1 MSTEQ
6 SAIFLGRVMARVDK
20 GEFDKKMEIPFAS
33 RKLLKAV
40 IQSKID
46 KKLETGATPILS
58 ENNLEEC
65 IEDVREAAVFTA
77 ALFLEVGILQEN
89 EKGSITKY
97 EVTQQWNNLLNPK

>member
-6 SAIFLGRVMARVDK
+6 AAIFLGRVMARVEK
-20 GEFDKKMEIPFAS
+20 GEFDNRLSIPFAS

-58 ENNLEEC
+58 ENNLDEC
-65 IEDVREAAVFTA
+65 IEDVRETAVYTA
-77 ALFLEVGILQEN
+77 ALFLETGILQEN
-89 EKGSITKY
+89 DKGSITKY

>member
-6 SAIFLGRVMARVDK
+6 AAIFLGRVMARVEK
-20 GEFDKKMEIPFAS
+20 GEFDNRLSIPFAS

-58 ENNLEEC
+58 ENNLDEC
-65 IEDVREAAVFTA
+65 IEDVREAAVYTA
-77 ALFLEVGILQEN
+77 ALFLETGILQEN
-89 EKGSITKY
+89 DKGSITKY

>member
-1 MSTEQ
+1 MSEEQ
-6 SAIFLGRVMARVDK
+6 ATIFLGRVMARVEK
-20 GEFDKKMEIPFAS
+20 GEFDNRLEIPFAS

-58 ENNLEEC
+58 ENNLDEC
-65 IEDVREAAVFTA
+65 IEDVRETAVYTA

-97 EVTQQWNNLLNPK
+97 EVTQQWNNRLNPK